1 MVTCRAW
8 LANRG
13 VDAKIHVSE
22 GVKPMFRKL
31 TGAMMGLLLGMAPL
45 VLAAVE
51 EKDTFVLVVEGM
63 V

>member
-1 MVTCRAW
+1 
-8 LANRG
+8 